1 MPKLVDCVTYLDE
14 DMLLDLRLNILNEHV
29 SHFIICEAT
38 FNHKGL
44 KKKLNFEI
52 SNFKKFKDKI
62 SYIVLDKEPEII
74 REIQDNE
81 DLKTRNSKILD
92 NSINRDI
99 AQRNFLNTK
108 IEEFNDE
115 DLIIIND
122 IDEIPNLDLFSY
134 RKKITIFKQK
144 MFYYKFNLLYPELVW
159 MGSRISKKKHL
170 QSPQWLRNIKTKNYP
185 WYRFDTMFSKKKYK
199 DINFIDNGGWHFS
212 NVKKPDEIDFKM
224 RNFAHHLEY
233 EESGLDANKIEK
245 NIKEKKVFY
254 NHFADMSDSN
264 KLNHSANLIN
274 IDKKKLP
281 KYLYSNLDK
290 YSKWL
295 D

>member
-1 MPKLVDCVTYLDE
+1 MPKLIDCVTYLDE

-62 SYIVLDKEPEII
+62 SYIVLDKEPKII
-74 REIQDNE
+74 REINDSE

-144 MFYYKFNLLYPELVW
+144 MFYYKFNLFYPELVW

-264 KLNHSANLIN
+264 KLNHSANLIS

>member
-144 MFYYKFNLLYPELVW
+144 MFYYKFNLFYPELVW

>member
-144 MFYYKFNLLYPELVW
+144 MFYYKFNLFYPELVW

-264 KLNHSANLIN
+264 KLNHSANLIS

>member
-62 SYIVLDKEPEII
+62 SYIVLDKEPKII
-74 REIQDNE
+74 REINDSE

-144 MFYYKFNLLYPELVW
+144 MFYYKFNLFYPELVW

-264 KLNHSANLIN
+264 KLNHSANLIS

>member
-1 MPKLVDCVTYLDE
+1 MPKLIDCVTYLDE

-144 MFYYKFNLLYPELVW
+144 MFYYKFNLFYPELVW

>member
-1 MPKLVDCVTYLDE
+1 
-14 DMLLDLRLNILNEHV
+14 
-29 SHFIICEAT
+29 
-38 FNHKGL
+38 
-44 KKKLNFEI
+44 
-52 SNFKKFKDKI
+52 
-62 SYIVLDKEPEII
+62 
-74 REIQDNE
+74 
-81 DLKTRNSKILD
+81 
-92 NSINRDI
+92 
-99 AQRNFLNTK
+99 
-108 IEEFNDE
+108 
-115 DLIIIND
+115 
-122 IDEIPNLDLFSY
+122 
-134 RKKITIFKQK
+134 
-144 MFYYKFNLLYPELVW
+144 
-159 MGSRISKKKHL
+159 
-170 QSPQWLRNIKTKNYP
+170 
-185 WYRFDTMFSKKKYK
+185 MFSKKKYK